1 MHDPVLGFYD
11 QHAATY
17 AADSVTNPHLLS
29 FLQRCRSGGRVL
41 ELGTGAGLDAK
52 VMLDAGFDVDASD
65 GSVELAKIASAR
77 LGQPVRTMT
86 FNELDAVEA
95 YDGIYACASLT
106 HARRNE
112 LPSILAKIRA
122 ALVDGGVV
130 WASFKTGAQE
140 DEDSLGR
147 YYNYLSPS
155 ELLTCWQDNGPWTR
169 VEIESWVGSGYDQQV
184 TNWSAITAYR

>member
-1 MHDPVLGFYD
+1 M
-11 QHAATY
+11 
-17 AADSVTNPHLLS
+17 
-29 FLQRCRSGGRVL
+29 
-41 ELGTGAGLDAK
+41 K
-52 VMLDAGFDVDASD
+52 
-65 GSVELAKIASAR
+65 
-77 LGQPVRTMT
+77 

-140 DEDSLGR
+140 DEDS
-147 YYNYLSPS
+147 SVVTTT
-155 ELLTCWQDNGPWTR
+155 TCHPVNSHVLAG
-169 VEIESWVGSGYDQQV
+169 
-184 TNWSAITAYR
+184 